1 MDLKFEKITIDDVP
15 FINEVRNG
23 YAEDFLHDSTQ
34 YSLEQS
40 YNWFKKN
47 NPNFWII
54 FIGEEKVGYFR
65 LSNFS
70 EKNKN
75 IYIGADISQKYS
87 GMGVATES
95 YKKFIPYIFKTFN
108 LNKISLEVL
117 SDNKKAIH
125 LYKKLGFTIEG
136 IKRQEVLKK
145 HGYVDSIIMSI
156 LKSELEN
163 G

>member
-1 MDLKFEKITIDDVP
+1 
-15 FINEVRNG
+15 
-23 YAEDFLHDSTQ
+23 
-34 YSLEQS
+34 
-40 YNWFKKN
+40 
-47 NPNFWII
+47 
-54 FIGEEKVGYFR
+54 
-65 LSNFS
+65 
-70 EKNKN
+70 
-75 IYIGADISQKYS
+75 
-87 GMGVATES
+87 MGVATES

-145 HGYVDSIIMSI
+145 HGYVDSIVMSI